1 MVCTIHRLF
10 CLLQNQMARLAF
22 SIVTEAEEDQICF
35 IAATEYEH
43 NMWCDG
49 LNVLLGNEV
58 SLLCY
63 SLLLFSQ
70 IEKEIHTDKD
80 VLVCGNTHMHAC
92 KNPCMYTHMHTHS
105 HMHMRACTHTPSH
118 TYTRTCTRAHTHTHT
133 HSEGISSM
141 KYVAIQ
147 QAKIIDMIQ
156 LKLNPRKTRILVSII
171 ISACRQ
177 QK

>member
-1 MVCTIHRLF
+1 
-10 CLLQNQMARLAF
+10 MARLAF

-63 SLLLFSQ
+63 SVLLFSE
-70 IEKEIHTDKD
+70 IEKETHSDTD
-80 VLVCGNTHMHAC
+80 VLVCGKTHMRAC
-92 KNPCMYTHMHTHS
+92 KNPHVYTHMHTHT
-105 HMHMRACTHTPSH
+105 HANARIHTRARAHSRTHT
-118 TYTRTCTRAHTHTHT
+118 HTHTHT
-133 HSEGISSM
+133 HSEGINSM

-147 QAKIIDMIQ
+147 QARNFDMIQ
-156 LKLNPRKTRILVSII
+156 LKLNPHKTRIPVSII
-171 ISACRQ
+171 ISAC
-177 QK
+177 

>member
-1 MVCTIHRLF
+1 MFVVKGYCIEFQTVLCCHIVMSDNAGPNQIQWYVHCIV

-58 SLLCY
+58 SVLCY
-63 SLLLFSQ
+63 SLLLFSE
-70 IEKEIHTDKD
+70 IEKETHSDKD

-105 HMHMRACTHTPSH
+105 HMHIRACTHTH
-118 TYTRTCTRAHTHTHT
+118 THAHAHVPTHTHTHT
-133 HSEGISSM
+133 VKEL
-141 KYVAIQ
+141 A
-147 QAKIIDMIQ
+147 A
-156 LKLNPRKTRILVSII
+156 
-171 ISACRQ
+171 
-177 QK
+177 